1 MPTLDTLHV
10 DEALTNISI
19 AYRNEAFVA
28 EQLLPVVPVQ
38 KRRDIYFKFSKQH
51 FVAEDDTYYPGSHAK
66 RIEVDLEKRGYYDAH
81 GHALEAIIP
90 DEFRENADPGAQ
102 IDIEFTE
109 KLAQKIALKQEVNAS
124 ALLAAANVPNNTTL
138 SGTSQWSDYTN
149 SDPVTVVDQAKETIQ
164 QLIGVV
170 PNSLF
175 LPRPVFRTLRN
186 HPRIIDRVK
195 YTGLGARKALTG
207 DDLAE
212 VFEVDRV
219 VVPQVIQSTA
229 HVGQTDTLSY
239 VYGKL
244 ALLFYVPKSP
254 GLRTPSFGYTFVWKT
269 GYQVKRYRE
278 EGTDADIIKVKKW
291 YDLKIVE
298 SNAAY
303 LWLSAVA

>member
-10 DEALTNISI
+10 DEALTNISV

-51 FVAEDDTYYPGSHAK
+51 FLAEDDTYCP
-66 RIEVDLEKRGYYDAH
+66 

-109 KLAQKIALKQEVNAS
+109 KLTQKIALKQEVNAN

-229 HVGQTDTLSY
+229 HIGQ
-239 VYGKL
+239 
-244 ALLFYVPKSP
+244 A
-254 GLRTPSFGYTFVWKT
+254 
-269 GYQVKRYRE
+269 
-278 EGTDADIIKVKKW
+278 
-291 YDLKIVE
+291 
-298 SNAAY
+298 
-303 LWLSAVA
+303 